1 MSALEHR
8 HGPYLISDDPA
19 RLDATAIH
27 GYLTRSYWSENIP
40 LETVQR
46 ALRGSLCIGAYAEAG
61 GQVGLVRIISDH
73 ATYAYLCDVYVQEA
87 HRGHGLSKAMIELT
101 LRHPKLHGLRSW
113 SLRTRDAHA
122 LYAQFGFKPLEHPE
136 SYMALRFPEV
146 YRQPTNTE

>member
-1 MSALEHR
+1 M
-8 HGPYLISDDPA
+8 PA
-19 RLDATAIH
+19 
-27 GYLTRSYWSENIP
+27 IP
-40 LETVQR
+40 
-46 ALRGSLCIGAYAEAG
+46 AAAAYASRSRCLERF
-61 GQVGLVRIISDH
+61 LRRCCP
-73 ATYAYLCDVYVQEA
+73 LLQEA